1 MNRYS
6 TVALILLS
14 SFLLSCGSKV
24 SEEKTTM
31 ETKAMSPQT
40 SKDETATFGA
50 GCYWCIEAVLQQVDG
65 VTKIESG
72 FMGGHVDDPSYQA
85 VCNETTG
92 HAEVVQL
99 HFDPTKVSY
108 RELLGWFWK
117 LHDPTTLNRQGNDVG
132 TQYRSAI
139 YFHSD
144 EQEAIAKDSKAK
156 ADKSGHFDN
165 PIVTE
170 ITKADTFWK
179 AKEDHQNY
187 YRLNKQK
194 NPYCQMISRKLMK
207 LGLDY

>member
-1 MNRYS
+1 
-6 TVALILLS
+6 
-14 SFLLSCGSKV
+14 
-24 SEEKTTM
+24 
-31 ETKAMSPQT
+31 
-40 SKDETATFGA
+40 FGA

-65 VTKIESG
+65 VTKLESG
-72 FMGGHVDDPSYQA
+72 FMGGQVDDPSYAA
-85 VCNETTG
+85 VCNGTTG

-99 HFDPTKVSY
+99 HFNPKVVSY

-117 LHDPTTLNRQGNDVG
+117 LHDPTTLNRQGADAG

-139 YFHSD
+139 YFHNE

-156 ADKSGHFDN
+156 ANKSGVFDD

-170 ITKADTFWK
+170 VTKADTFWK
-179 AKEDHQNY
+179 AKQDHQDY
-187 YRLNKQK
+187 YRQNKQK